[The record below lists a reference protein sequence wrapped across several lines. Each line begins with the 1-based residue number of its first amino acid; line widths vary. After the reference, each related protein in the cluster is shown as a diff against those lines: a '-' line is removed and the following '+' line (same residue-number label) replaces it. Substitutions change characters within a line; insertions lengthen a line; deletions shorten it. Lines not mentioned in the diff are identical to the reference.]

1 MCVTDK
7 DTMMEN
13 NEGNAGSLFGG
24 LGGLGAPRQSN
35 LQVKLLD
42 LSTQSCSYPNGFFVG
57 QLVNNHKEKG

>member
-1 MCVTDK
+1 MTASAPYGNNILYKLCVTDT

-35 LQVKLLD
+35 LQVMLL
-42 LSTQSCSYPNGFFVG
+42 
-57 QLVNNHKEKG
+57 

>member
-13 NEGNAGSLFGG
+13 NEGNAGSMFGG

-42 LSTQSCSYPNGFFVG
+42 LSTQSYSYPNGFFVG
-57 QLVNNHKEKG
+57 QLVNNCICR

>member
-35 LQVKLLD
+35 LQVQILY
-42 LSTQSCSYPNGFFVG
+42 LSTKLHLPNGIFVG
-57 QLVNNHKEKG
+57 QLVNNCICR

>member
-35 LQVKLLD
+35 LQVQILY
-42 LSTQSCSYPNGFFVG
+42 LSTKLHLPNGFFVG
-57 QLVNNHKEKG
+57 QLVNNACTCR